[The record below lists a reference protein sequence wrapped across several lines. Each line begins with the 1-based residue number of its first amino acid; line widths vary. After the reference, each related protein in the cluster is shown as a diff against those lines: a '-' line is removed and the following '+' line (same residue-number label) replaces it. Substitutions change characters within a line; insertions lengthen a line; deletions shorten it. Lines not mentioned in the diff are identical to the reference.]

1 MTESRNKQN
10 NLSETFDYFEDGELR
25 EDLDEE
31 KISWLNNFMVFT
43 F

>member
-25 EDLDEE
+25 EDLDEDDDLNE
-31 KISWLNNFMVFT
+31 ISH
-43 F
+43 